1 MGNAIGL
8 SGRHNH
14 MNIIRH
20 QDIGVYRRLVV
31 CGGFF
36 QIMQVSPIILFGVKT
51 RLALLSRCIT
61 GCGIPGKINLGL
73 RDTCHLHVAYYRVL

>member
-1 MGNAIGL
+1 M
-8 SGRHNH
+8 
-14 MNIIRH
+14 IRH

-51 RLALLSRCIT
+51 RLALITPLYNMLRNSR
-61 GCGIPGKINLGL
+61 
-73 RDTCHLHVAYYRVL
+73 